1 MKLTKWLLVP
11 VAGLLLVTGCS
22 LDEEGDGGGG
32 SNTSLLELYI
42 NEFLASN
49 DAATVDPD
57 EDSND
62 GDPYEDWFE
71 IYNSGGDAIDIGG
84 MYVSDD
90 GDDITMYQIPSTEPS
105 LTTIQPGGFLI
116 VWCDKELLQGV
127 LHVDFALGSGGE
139 DIVLT
144 ESDGLTIVDQLTFEA
159 QTTDISYGR
168 NPDGSDTWEYFSTPT
183 PGATNSSTQP
193 NVAPMIM
200 SVSRSPQSPSPVDA
214 VTITA
219 VVTDDYGLDSVSVY
233 YKIHEDSSFVQL
245 EMNSAAVDTFS
256 ATIGAQSDST
266 TVSYYIEAVDNSE
279 LVSLEPSDAPT
290 TTLSYTVSLTAY
302 IPPALLI
309 NEFLASNDSCCT
321 DENGEYEDFIEI
333 YNADDEAVDIGGMY
347 ITDGLDAPT
356 TWQIPTTAPDTT
368 TIDPG
373 GFLLLWADKQSEQGI
388 LHVEIKLSGD
398 GEQIGL
404 FTSDATNNIPIDTL
418 TYDAQTTDISK
429 GRKPD
434 GSNTWEF
441 FTTPTPGASNN

>member
-1 MKLTKWLLVP
+1 MKLATMSIIVMVSMLFIIS
-11 VAGLLLVTGCS
+11 CS
-22 LDEEGDGGGG
+22 LDEEADDDGG

-71 IYNSGGDAIDIGG
+71 IYNGGGNAIDIGG
-84 MYVSDD
+84 MYVSD
-90 GDDITMYQIPSTEPS
+90 GKDDITMYQIPSTEPS
-105 LTTIQPGGFLI
+105 LTTIQPGDFLI

-418 TYDAQTTDISK
+418 TSDDLHSNQSWREKTYK
-429 GRKPD
+429 G
-434 GSNTWEF
+434 NTQHI
-441 FTTPTPGASNN
+441 

>member
-1 MKLTKWLLVP
+1 MKLTKWLIVP
-11 VAGLLLVTGCS
+11 AAGLLLVTGCS

-71 IYNSGGDAIDIGG
+71 IYNGGGDAIDIGG

-144 ESDGLTIVDQLTFEA
+144 ESDGLTIVDQLTYEA

-168 NPDGSDTWEYFSTPT
+168 NPDGSDTWEYFSTST
-183 PGATNSSTQP
+183 PGATNESAQP

-200 SVSRSPQSPSPVDA
+200 SVSRYTGKINDITIQFYA
-214 VTITA
+214 VSI
-219 VVTDDYGLDSVSVY
+219 
-233 YKIHEDSSFVQL
+233 
-245 EMNSAAVDTFS
+245 
-256 ATIGAQSDST
+256 
-266 TVSYYIEAVDNSE
+266 
-279 LVSLEPSDAPT
+279 
-290 TTLSYTVSLTAY
+290 
-302 IPPALLI
+302 
-309 NEFLASNDSCCT
+309 
-321 DENGEYEDFIEI
+321 
-333 YNADDEAVDIGGMY
+333 
-347 ITDGLDAPT
+347 
-356 TWQIPTTAPDTT
+356 
-368 TIDPG
+368 
-373 GFLLLWADKQSEQGI
+373 
-388 LHVEIKLSGD
+388 
-398 GEQIGL
+398 
-404 FTSDATNNIPIDTL
+404 
-418 TYDAQTTDISK
+418 
-429 GRKPD
+429 
-434 GSNTWEF
+434 
-441 FTTPTPGASNN
+441 

>member
-1 MKLTKWLLVP
+1 MKLATMSIIVMVSMLFIIS
-11 VAGLLLVTGCS
+11 CS
-22 LDEEGDGGGG
+22 LDEEADDDGG

-71 IYNSGGDAIDIGG
+71 IYNGGGNAIDIGG
-84 MYVSDD
+84 MYVSD
-90 GDDITMYQIPSTEPS
+90 GKDDITMYQIPSTEPS
-105 LTTIQPGGFLI
+105 LTTIQPGDFLI

-144 ESDGLTIVDQLTFEA
+144 ESDGLTIVDQLTYEA

-168 NPDGSDTWEYFSTPT
+168 NPDGSDTWEYFSTAT
-183 PGATNSSTQP
+183 PGATNESAQP

-200 SVSRSPQSPSPVDA
+200 SVSRSPQSPSPVDD

-245 EMNSAAVDTFS
+245 VMNSAAVDTFS

-321 DENGEYEDFIEI
+321 DENGEYDDFIEI

>member
-1 MKLTKWLLVP
+1 
-11 VAGLLLVTGCS
+11 
-22 LDEEGDGGGG
+22 
-32 SNTSLLELYI
+32 
-42 NEFLASN
+42 
-49 DAATVDPD
+49 
-57 EDSND
+57 
-62 GDPYEDWFE
+62 
-71 IYNSGGDAIDIGG
+71 
-84 MYVSDD
+84 
-90 GDDITMYQIPSTEPS
+90 
-105 LTTIQPGGFLI
+105 
-116 VWCDKELLQGV
+116 
-127 LHVDFALGSGGE
+127 
-139 DIVLT
+139 
-144 ESDGLTIVDQLTFEA
+144 
-159 QTTDISYGR
+159 
-168 NPDGSDTWEYFSTPT
+168 
-183 PGATNSSTQP
+183 
-193 NVAPMIM
+193 
-200 SVSRSPQSPSPVDA
+200 
-214 VTITA
+214 
-219 VVTDDYGLDSVSVY
+219 
-233 YKIHEDSSFVQL
+233 
-245 EMNSAAVDTFS
+245 MNSAAVDTFS